1 MRPAADEV
9 LVGGRYRLRERLGV
23 QGGSPMWGAADEALG
38 RPVMVWVFP
47 PGFGRADAVT
57 AAARAVCRVDD
68 PRLVQVFDADDQGE
82 FPYVVTEWPT
92 GRHLGELLRTGP
104 AEPVSA
110 AAVVAGAAGALT
122 VAHAA
127 GLAHLCLRPSS
138 VWWGDAGEVKVT
150 GLAIAA
156 AAAGIESADPVL
168 ADTRGLG
175 RVLYAALTG
184 CWPGAEQTTLPAAP
198 RRGDRVPSPCQVRP
212 GIPGKLDAVA
222 CRTVSD
228 AAADMGP
235 PIADPA
241 QLARELVHATGGF
254 SPPGGPAGPHGPA
267 GQHIA
272 RPDRTQ
278 PLLAAPAV
286 MNAPV
291 KRESANVRPVTPGT
305 LSGATESFPVT
316 PRRDPHPRDP
326 LPETGSSPWRPTPP
340 APRVRRRTRRASAV
354 LAVMLMLAVV
364 VLLGAGGWYLAHH
377 GIAGREAAAGRSG
390 AANPPQRIAPAP
402 RAVWHP
408 LRPASAQAFDPYGD
422 GQGGNSQ
429 LAPLAIDHD
438 PATAWHTEWY
448 TTPRFGNLKPGTGLL
463 LNMGRDVII
472 ARVRLRLGNAPGAR
486 FQLRAGLGPAS
497 LASLPVRAREARA
510 RGWVSIQLSR
520 PVHARYVLIWFTR
533 LPPDPAGTFQ
543 ASVFDIGL
551 QGRT

>member
-1 MRPAADEV
+1 V
-9 LVGGRYRLRERLGV
+9 LVGGRYRLRQRLGV
-23 QGGSPMWGAADEALG
+23 LGGSPMWGAADEALG

-57 AAARAVCRVDD
+57 AAARAVCRLDD
-68 PRLVQVFDADDQGE
+68 PRLVQVFDADDRGD

-110 AAVVAGAAGALT
+110 AAVVAEAADALT

-138 VWWGDAGEVKVT
+138 VWWGAAGEVKVT

-156 AAAGIESADPVL
+156 AAAGIESADPML
-168 ADTRGLG
+168 ADTPGLG
-175 RVLYAALTG
+175 MVLYAALTG
-184 CWPGAEQTTLPAAP
+184 YWPGAEQTTLPAAP

-222 CRTVSD
+222 CRALSD

-241 QLARELVHATGGF
+241 QLARELVHATAGF
-254 SPPGGPAGPHGPA
+254 SPRCGPAAPHLPA
-267 GQHIA
+267 GQRTA
-272 RPDRTQ
+272 RLDRTQ
-278 PLLAAPAV
+278 PLLAAPTAT
-286 MNAPV
+286 NAPV

-305 LSGATESFPVT
+305 LPGAAESSPGT

-326 LPETGSSPWRPTPP
+326 FPETSSSPWRPTPP
-340 APRVRRRTRRASAV
+340 APRARRRARRAKTV
-354 LAVMLMLAVV
+354 LAVTLMLAVV

-377 GIAGREAAAGRSG
+377 GAAGREAAAGRNG
-390 AANPPQRIAPAP
+390 AASPAQRFAPAP

-408 LRPASAQAFDPYGD
+408 LQPASAQAFDPYGD
-422 GQGGNSQ
+422 GQGDNSQ

-438 PATAWHTEWY
+438 AATAWHTEWY

-463 LNMGRDVII
+463 LDMGRVVII
-472 ARVRLRLGNAPGAR
+472 ARARIRLGNAPGAR

-497 LASLPVRAREARA
+497 LAGLPVRARETRV
-510 RGWVSIQLSR
+510 RGWVSIRLSR

-533 LPPDPAGTFQ
+533 LPPDPSGTFQ
-543 ASVFDIGL
+543 ASVFDIRL
-551 QGRT
+551 QGRP